1 MKDEIQR
8 WAREWLLGQWME
20 TINSGLELGFG
31 NTEKLQA
38 RLAVVEAKLVMIQ
51 RELENLNK
59 PKGRRK
65 NGQQNYD

>member
-1 MKDEIQR
+1 MANELQK

-59 PKGRRK
+59 PKGKRK
-65 NGQQNYD
+65 NVQQNND

>member
-1 MKDEIQR
+1 MANELQR

-20 TINSGLELGFG
+20 TINSGLELGYG

-51 RELENLNK
+51 RELDSLAK
-59 PKGRRK
+59 LKKGRPK
-65 NGQQNYD
+65 ADN

>member
-1 MKDEIQR
+1 MGNELQK

-51 RELENLNK
+51 RELENLNTRK
-59 PKGRRK
+59 KGK
-65 NGQQNYD
+65 GNGQQNND

>member
-1 MKDEIQR
+1 MGNELQK

-31 NTEKLQA
+31 NTEKLRA

-65 NGQQNYD
+65 NGQQNND

>member
-1 MKDEIQR
+1 MGNELQR

-38 RLAVVEAKLVMIQ
+38 RLAVVEAKLVIIQ
-51 RELENLNK
+51 RELESLNK
-59 PKGRRK
+59 TKGKRK
-65 NGQQNYD
+65 NGQQNND

>member
-38 RLAVVEAKLVMIQ
+38 RLAVVEAKLVIIQ
-51 RELENLNK
+51 RELESLNK
-59 PKGRRK
+59 TKGKRK
-65 NGQQNYD
+65 NGQQNND

>member
-1 MKDEIQR
+1 MGNELQK

-20 TINSGLELGFG
+20 AINSGLELGLG

-51 RELENLNK
+51 RELESLNK
-59 PKGRRK
+59 TKGKRK
-65 NGQQNYD
+65 NGQQNND